1 MDFELTEGQRVI
13 KAEVRKLANRFP
25 LQYWREKDWKH
36 EYPFEF
42 VKEVASAGW
51 FGTAIPTE
59 HGGAGLG
66 LLGGSIVLE
75 ELTAGGA
82 GFDGSNACHAV
93 YFNSHSLVKHGTEEQ
108 KKKYL
113 PKIAAGELRFQTF
126 AIQEP
131 HAEVATYKN

>member
-13 KAEVRKLANRFP
+13 KAEVRKLANRFS

-59 HGGAGLG
+59 YGGAGLG
-66 LLGGSIVLE
+66 LLEGSIVLE

-82 GFDGSNACHAV
+82 GLMVRTHAMP
-93 YFNSHSLVKHGTEEQ
+93 FISIRILS
-108 KKKYL
+108 
-113 PKIAAGELRFQTF
+113 
-126 AIQEP
+126 
-131 HAEVATYKN
+131 